1 MSDSSTVECGLCL
14 LYGLLPYSLFHGC
27 WLPFV
32 ITQSTLPLAGNECES
47 VGLQCMCKLKF
58 IGNIISLS
66 YAIYAYLVQ
75 WINLLLT
82 SQEGKNVFFQ
92 NVHSLSKAYE
102 FLIPSRKSPFF
113 VQSLAF
119 KKSIIEAQLFLF
131 TFPAQKMTC
140 FNPKD
145 ENSRKCIKDS
155 KFPFPFFL

>member
-1 MSDSSTVECGLCL
+1 MDCFLIPCFMV
-14 LYGLLPYSLFHGC
+14 C

-32 ITQSTLPLAGNECES
+32 ITQSALPLAGNES
-47 VGLQCMCKLKF
+47 KNVGLQCTYELKF
-58 IGNIISLS
+58 IVNIISLS
-66 YAIYAYLVQ
+66 YAYLVQ
-75 WINLLLT
+75 RINLLHT
-82 SQEGKNVFFQ
+82 SQEVNMFFFFQ
-92 NVHSLSKAYE
+92 NLHSSSKAYE
-102 FLIPSRKSPFF
+102 FLIPSRKSSFF

-119 KKSIIEAQLFLF
+119 EKSIIEAWLFLF

>member
-1 MSDSSTVECGLCL
+1 MDCFLIPCFMV
-14 LYGLLPYSLFHGC
+14 C

-32 ITQSTLPLAGNECES
+32 ITQPTLPLAGNES
-47 VGLQCMCKLKF
+47 KNVGLQCMYELKF
-58 IGNIISLS
+58 IANIISLS
-66 YAIYAYLVQ
+66 FAKYAYLVQ

-82 SQEGKNVFFQ
+82 SQEVKMIFFQ
-92 NVHSLSKAYE
+92 NLHCSSKAYE

-119 KKSIIEAQLFLF
+119 KKSIIEARLFLF

>member
-1 MSDSSTVECGLCL
+1 MDCFLIPCFMV
-14 LYGLLPYSLFHGC
+14 C

-32 ITQSTLPLAGNECES
+32 ITQSALPLAGNES
-47 VGLQCMCKLKF
+47 KNVGLQCTYELKF
-58 IGNIISLS
+58 IVNIISLS
-66 YAIYAYLVQ
+66 YAYLVQ
-75 WINLLLT
+75 RINLLLT
-82 SQEGKNVFFQ
+82 SQEVNMFFFFQ
-92 NVHSLSKAYE
+92 NLHSSSKAYE

-119 KKSIIEAQLFLF
+119 KKSIIEAWLFLF

-145 ENSRKCIKDS
+145 ENSRKCFKDS

>member
-1 MSDSSTVECGLCL
+1 MDCFLIPCFMV
-14 LYGLLPYSLFHGC
+14 C

-32 ITQSTLPLAGNECES
+32 ITQSALPLAGNES
-47 VGLQCMCKLKF
+47 KNVGLQCTYELKF
-58 IGNIISLS
+58 IVNIISLS
-66 YAIYAYLVQ
+66 YAYLVQ
-75 WINLLLT
+75 RINLLLT
-82 SQEGKNVFFQ
+82 SQEVNMFFFFQ
-92 NVHSLSKAYE
+92 NLHSSSKAYE
-102 FLIPSRKSPFF
+102 FLIPSRKSSFF

-119 KKSIIEAQLFLF
+119 EKSIIEAWLFLF